1 MAMNGSYD
9 RAMVSGPVL
18 GRSVFGWCVAAV
30 FAGAVVILGFARM
43 GAAQTGR
50 GNASGVDDG
59 DTVGVVRGIRIDSDG
74 VSGLPSI
81 RLAGARN
88 EWIGLAME
96 VDGRE
101 LSRVRGVSLRMNAP
115 RPRVNDAGRGQ
126 NPDQEA
132 GGRGRTPV
140 AAAEFVMNVGQL
152 VDVPADL
159 NRASYV
165 RHVGSI
171 DVATR
176 KQPRAIL
183 PVSLVQNRIDLATLR
198 DSGRV
203 DERGA
208 SAGVGDAAARFVPGR
223 STGVI
228 RLWVDVRVP
237 LEALPGEYVGEIEV
251 LDARGR
257 VVAGGLRY
265 SLTVYDFVLPDRRNL
280 QMLGDVTWDRLGVH
294 FPNAFEAV
302 TPRLMRRDDP
312 RYVESIATLDAI
324 VRTAQ
329 QHRVNVW
336 IDRLQPLVKWRA
348 GQPPDVDWRG
358 FDSITGGWLDG
369 SAFADREPL
378 GPWPLPRVDQL
389 ASYTQSAQQQYLRE
403 AAAHF
408 DALDTLMRMP
418 FWIDAPQVTAES
430 RAHQTRAILAD
441 AALALASHPR
451 LRVLVPLEDERV
463 SFAETDGNDRP
474 VQTQADRLVT
484 LAPGLVSASPMR
496 RVALDAASG
505 AASAAGVG
513 SSGATGAASGAR
525 ATHLDARDRALV
537 PYAGAGA
544 SEADVRVWAFLAFLR
559 GSNVIRFGSTLP
571 GAESLDVAADP
582 DELTWFYP
590 GSWFGVEGPVPSLP
604 LKWLRRAQQ
613 DYEYLM
619 LARERGERINALLM
633 ARLLTKPVELLPAQD
648 ADPMYAL
655 MSGTID
661 PNAWDAAMV
670 LLARL
675 IELRPPGATMNE
687 KDRNALNIDT
697 LRWMEPIEKPLLLGR
712 STIIAPSNEDPN
724 RIDVRVGIDLYN
736 ASDATPADNALRFA
750 EVPSGWRVNPE
761 PMAVPPLATYRVARY
776 ALAATVE
783 PERLDVTSGA
793 NVGVEFTHGFTRRTT
808 VSELRVPLAISRRR
822 EGNLQIDGALGDWTG
837 DDAMHQ
843 GPLVRMLDRP
853 SVLSHA
859 ARPTAMASSIY
870 SAWSEGHFYL
880 AFKVTG
886 LSDDRT
892 ARRQNFVRYD
902 ARRAWGEDLVQ
913 ILAQPVYADGTLGP
927 VLVVSCKPN
936 GGQWSER
943 KLDLRE
949 GEGGWEPLESG
960 VRYACRVDPVSARST
975 QAHNRNEVASDA
987 SDWRGE
993 VAIPWRALDQAM
1005 AGDPSRRP
1013 VLIRFNFTHHH
1024 DASATSST
1032 WAGPVDHGRDELFTG
1047 ALVIRELEGID
1058 ELPAR

>member
-1 MAMNGSYD
+1 MAMNGSNA
-9 RAMVSGPVL
+9 RTKSVWSAWKSLFVCVL
-18 GRSVFGWCVAAV
+18 VVFGR
-30 FAGAVVILGFARM
+30 AGSGS
-43 GAAQTGR
+43 GQSGR
-50 GNASGVDDG
+50 GNVTEEPAA
-59 DTVGVVRGIRIDSDG
+59 GVVRGIRIGSNG
-74 VSGLPSI
+74 VNVLPSI

-88 EWIGLAME
+88 EWLGFAVE

-101 LSRVRGVSLRMNAP
+101 LSRVRGVALRMNSP
-115 RPRVNDAGRGQ
+115 IPRVNQAGRE
-126 NPDQEA
+126 PASERDIA
-132 GGRGRTPV
+132 ARGRAPL
-140 AAAEFVMNVGQL
+140 AAPEFGVTVGQL

-176 KQPRAIL
+176 KLPRAIL
-183 PVSLVQNRIDLATLR
+183 PISVSQNRIDLAMLR
-198 DSGRV
+198 DAEGVEPQQDR
-203 DERGA
+203 A
-208 SAGVGDAAARFVPGR
+208 AGMSARFVPGR

-228 RLWVDVRVP
+228 RLWVDLRVP
-237 LEALPGEYVGEIEV
+237 LTAVPGEYVGEIEV

-265 SLTVYDFVLPDRRNL
+265 SLSVYDFVLPDRRNL

-294 FPNAFEAV
+294 FSGAFEAV
-302 TPRLMRRDDP
+302 TPRLMRRDDA
-312 RYVESIATLDAI
+312 RYVRSIAILDAI
-324 VRTAQ
+324 VQTAQ

-358 FDSITGGWLDG
+358 FDSITSGWLDG
-369 SAFADREPL
+369 GAFADREPL

-408 DALDTLMRMP
+408 DALDTLARMP

-430 RAHQTRAILAD
+430 RANQARSILAD

-451 LRVLVPLEDERV
+451 LRVLLPLEEERL
-463 SFAETDGNDRP
+463 SYAETEGADRP
-474 VQTQADRLVT
+474 ARSQADRMVT
-484 LAPGLVSASPMR
+484 LAAGLVSASPMR
-496 RVALDAASG
+496 RAALDGPPG
-505 AASAAGVG
+505 AVTSG
-513 SSGATGAASGAR
+513 SSVNAVASVGGR
-525 ATHLDARDRALV
+525 LTYLDARHGALV

-571 GAESLDVAADP
+571 GAESLEIAADP

-613 DYEYLM
+613 DFEYLT

-675 IELRPPGATMNE
+675 IELRPPGASMNE

-724 RIDVRVGIDLYN
+724 RIDLRVGIDLYN

-750 EVPSGWRVNPE
+750 EVPAGWRVNPE
-761 PMAVPPLATYRVARY
+761 PVAVPPLATYRVARY

-783 PERLDVTSGA
+783 PARLDVTTGA

-808 VSELRVPLAISRRR
+808 VSRLRVPIAISRRR
-822 EGNLQIDGALGDWTG
+822 EGNLQIDGALGDWTI

-853 SVLSHA
+853 SVLSHT
-859 ARPTAMASSIY
+859 ARPTSTSASIF

-913 ILAQPVYADGTLGP
+913 ILAQPVYTDGTLGP

-949 GEGGWEPLESG
+949 GEGAWEPLESG
-960 VRYACRVDPVSARST
+960 VRYACRVDPVSARSSPPN
-975 QAHNRNEVASDA
+975 NRNEVASDA
-987 SDWRGE
+987 LDWRGE
-993 VAIPWRALDQAM
+993 LAIPWRALDQAM

-1013 VLIRFNFTHHH
+1013 VLIRFNFAHHH
-1024 DASATSST
+1024 DATASTGT

-1047 ALVIRELEGID
+1047 ALIIRELEGID
-1058 ELPAR
+1058 EVPAR